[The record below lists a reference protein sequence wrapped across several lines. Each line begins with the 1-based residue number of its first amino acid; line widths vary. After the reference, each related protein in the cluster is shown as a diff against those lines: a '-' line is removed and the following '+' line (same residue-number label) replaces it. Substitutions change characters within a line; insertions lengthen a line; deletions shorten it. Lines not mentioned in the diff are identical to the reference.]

1 MVRVIDVHTHM
12 LGHAYMRAL
21 AGDSGGALPYLVG
34 RLDNCGDNTP
44 AARAKTAERP
54 SNYARR
60 VYADSVVFRQDALA
74 VAVSVFGTDNV
85 LYGSD
90 YPHTIGGMIG
100 CLARVDALPGD
111 VREKVRGQTAQRIF
125 RL

>member
-12 LGHAYMRAL
+12 LSHAYMRAL

-34 RLDNCGDNTP
+34 RLDICWDNIP

-74 VAVSVFGTDNV
+74 MAVSVFGTDNV

-90 YPHTIGGMIG
+90 YPHTIGDMTG